1 VGKTVWAGVYII
13 PVIASF
19 SFGTTFQVV
28 GTAAIQYVR
37 VRACALAPSARKI
50 VSAAAATPQR
60 TVRVP
65 IREPATTLVQIQ
77 PVAVRITPSCVLS
90 RMFESILRPLPVIAL
105 TAAAACALGAT
116 PAQAASKVRTA
127 GYKLAVPAPGHV
139 TAAALEV
146 TARKHGRGRPATR
159 VLLNVPGQFSMP
171 DSVRIFFARRRLS
184 GSPLRYELLFL
195 VVNRA
200 PGHTA
205 ASSVATAYRSSSRS
219 KHRRHSRRHH
229 RRAQRASRV
238 QVDAGTLTLSVPS
251 RPAFGHSCGSCGRR
265 LPKSTSCRRCWFR
278 KTTTRQAQVVNV
290 DTSDSSDVSAL
301 AGMLRRG
308 WTNNGDTNSV
318 FGNPSTGSPRDSLL
332 DAGFLDDNR
341 AFGWNP
347 ASLADTA
354 PIDHGVV
361 DDILSGQLS
370 KIVPDLEIAGQAD
383 LNGNGR
389 IDGATSPG
397 GGAAA

>member
-1 VGKTVWAGVYII
+1 MFNSI
-13 PVIASF
+13 P
-19 SFGTTFQVV
+19 
-28 GTAAIQYVR
+28 R
-37 VRACALAPSARKI
+37 
-50 VSAAAATPQR
+50 
-60 TVRVP
+60 
-65 IREPATTLVQIQ
+65 
-77 PVAVRITPSCVLS
+77 PV
-90 RMFESILRPLPVIAL
+90 PVIAL
-105 TAAAACALGAT
+105 TAAAACVLPVGS
-116 PAQAASKVRTA
+116 AQAASKVRTA

-139 TAAALEV
+139 TAAAVEV

-159 VLLNVPGQFSMP
+159 VLLNLPGQFSMR
-171 DSVRIFFARRRLS
+171 DSLRIFFARRRLG

-205 ASSVATAYRSSSRS
+205 ASSVATAYRSSSKKRRS
-219 KHRRHSRRHH
+219 KRHH

-238 QVDAGTLTLSVPS
+238 QVDAGTLTLNVPS
-251 RPAFGHSCGSCGRR
+251 RPAFGHSCGSCGQK
-265 LPKSTSCRRCWFR
+265 LPKSTNCKRCWFR
-278 KTTTRQAQVVNV
+278 KATTRQVQVVNV
-290 DTSDSSDVSAL
+290 DISDSSGTASL
-301 AGMLRRG
+301 AAMLRQG

-318 FGNPSTGSPRDSLL
+318 FGNPSTGSPRDPLL

-361 DDILSGQLS
+361 DDILSGQLA
-370 KIVPDLEIAGQAD
+370 KIVPDLELASQAD

-389 IDGATSPG
+389 IDGATTPG